1 MTKLQKNATRI
12 DKILKYLYWINLAA
26 FVILF
31 LLMAFLWRIYAFAP
45 EISQVS
51 TVALDF
57 GGIEF
62 MIDPSYSHHPH
73 AFTNHLSAMTIIMI
87 PYCIIWCM
95 FIRCGRRILAPM
107 MEGQPFHSQMSAQLK
122 RLGWLNIALGVLNNA
137 GSVFFY
143 GNLIPGYDLDALFL
157 GSPIVSYEIHTQF
170 DIEFLLWSAIM
181 FLLPYVCKHGWER
194 QQLSDETL

>member
-1 MTKLQKNATRI
+1 MTKLQKTATRL
-12 DKILKYLYWINLAA
+12 DKVLKFIYRLNIIA

-31 LLMAFLWRIYAFAP
+31 IAMAFLWRIYSFAP
-45 EISQVS
+45 DINDVS

-57 GGIEF
+57 GMIEF
-62 MIDPSYSHHPH
+62 VVDPSYPHHPH

-87 PYCIIWCM
+87 PYCVIWCM

-107 MEGQPFHSQMSAQLK
+107 TQGQPFHNQMTTELK
-122 RLGWLNIALGVLNNA
+122 RLGWLNIALGIIDNVGLF
-137 GSVFFY
+137 FFY

-157 GSPIVSYEIHTQF
+157 NSPIVSYSTIIPFEF
-170 DIEFLLWSAIM
+170 DFLLWSGIM
-181 FLLPYVCKHGWER
+181 FLLSYVFKHGWEL

>member
-1 MTKLQKNATRI
+1 
-12 DKILKYLYWINLAA
+12 
-26 FVILF
+26 
-31 LLMAFLWRIYAFAP
+31 
-45 EISQVS
+45 
-51 TVALDF
+51 
-57 GGIEF
+57 
-62 MIDPSYSHHPH
+62 
-73 AFTNHLSAMTIIMI
+73 
-87 PYCIIWCM
+87 
-95 FIRCGRRILAPM
+95 

-181 FLLPYVCKHGWER
+181 FLLSYVFKHGWEL